1 MRDDDVAKVTMESVL
16 PSNQNNNG
24 MLHTHHPNPS
34 SATSVSSAASVSK
47 QHISTTTAEPNM
59 NTELTPVA

>member
-1 MRDDDVAKVTMESVL
+1 MRDDDVAKVTMESMS

-24 MLHTHHPNPS
+24 MLHTHHPNPN
-34 SATSVSSAASVSK
+34 SATTVSSASVSK